1 MLKSREKKIAGNVM
15 KKDEIIFSTKQTS
28 EKLGISSDVLLRE
41 LRDGK
46 IKGNWRGKRIKF
58 TQTDIDEYKRNQ
70 VIDNSEESEPYVF
83 KHLKIDDV
91 NL

>member
-1 MLKSREKKIAGNVM
+1 M
-15 KKDEIIFSTKQTS
+15 KKEEIIFSTKQTS

-58 TQTDIDEYKRNQ
+58 TQADIHGYKRDQ